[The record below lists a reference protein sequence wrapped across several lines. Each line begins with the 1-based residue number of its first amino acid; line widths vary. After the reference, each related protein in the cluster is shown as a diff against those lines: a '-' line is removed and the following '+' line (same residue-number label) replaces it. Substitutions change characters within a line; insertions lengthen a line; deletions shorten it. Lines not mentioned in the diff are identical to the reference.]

1 MTQSDPRIDELLRTV
16 RELSHQRSL
25 RKNGESWPAYV
36 GKIVTPERVMLAV
49 MLIWQFGGEWRDMKV
64 KVDDGIAKVTEKSEQ
79 VDALAETV
87 RLREETAKQLAIDT
101 RGTTD
106 ELKAEM
112 AALTDRVNRTIT
124 RNEFNAAI
132 NNGVVPRLAS
142 IEKQL
147 KSAAVYSGE
156 QRK

>member
-1 MTQSDPRIDELLRTV
+1 MNQLDPRIDELLRQV

-49 MLIWQFGGEWRDMKV
+49 MLIWQFGGEWRDLKV
-64 KVDDGIAKVTEKSEQ
+64 KVDENIAAVQHKADQ
-79 VDALAETV
+79 VDALAESV
-87 RLREETAKQLAIDT
+87 RLREETAKQLSIDT
-101 RGTTD
+101 KATTD
-106 ELKAEM
+106 DLKAEM
-112 AALTDRVNRTIT
+112 VSLTERVNRTIT
-124 RNEFNAAI
+124 RAEFNAAI

-156 QRK
+156 QRR